1 MSRGAPLLRMRG
13 ISKSFPG
20 VRALDG
26 VDLSLESGE
35 VLAVMGENGAGKST
49 LMRILGGAH
58 PADAGTIEID
68 GRPAPMATPL
78 ESRRAG
84 VSIIYQEFNLIP
96 GLTAAENIFLGQERT
111 RLGFLDAA
119 AERRRAA
126 ELFALLGADIDLDA
140 PCRSLTTAQQQLV
153 EIAKALAFDT
163 RILVMD
169 EPSAALTAHEVAR
182 LLALIRDLRSR
193 GLGILY
199 ISHRLDEVLA
209 IADRV
214 AILRDGRNVGTLA
227 IGDVTRR
234 GLIERMVGRELKDEF
249 PPRRTNPGPVRLE
262 VRGLRRGTAVR
273 DVGFD
278 VRRGEI
284 LGLAGLVGAGRTE
297 AVRLLFGADPRD
309 AGEVR
314 LDGVALEIRSPQDAI
329 AAGIGLLTEDR
340 KLQGLVLGHSVRE
353 NFALPNLGWLSR
365 NGFVQRSRERD
376 EFDGH
381 VRRLSIRLSGHD
393 QQAGQLSGG
402 NQQKVVLAKWLAR
415 NCDVL
420 VFDEPTRGIDAGAKY
435 EIYVLLNELAAQGKS
450 IIMISSELPELLGLA
465 DRILV
470 LHDGR
475 VTGEIPDARVA
486 TPEDVMSLAIA

>member
-1 MSRGAPLLRMRG
+1 MSGGAPLLRMRG

-68 GRPAPMATPL
+68 GRSVPMAGPL

-84 VSIIYQEFNLIP
+84 VSVIYQEFNLIP
-96 GLTAAENIFLGQERT
+96 GLTAAENIFQGQERT

-140 PCRSLTTAQQQLV
+140 PCRSLPTAQQQLV

-182 LLALIRDLRSR
+182 LLALIRELRSR

-227 IGDVTRR
+227 IRDVTRR
-234 GLIERMVGRELKDEF
+234 DLIERMVGRELKDEF
-249 PPRRTNPGPVRLE
+249 PPRRTNPGAVRLE
-262 VRGLRRGTAVR
+262 VRGLRRGTVVR

-314 LDGVALEIRSPQDAI
+314 LDGVPLEIRSPQDAI

-365 NGFVQRSRERD
+365 HGFVQRRRERD

-435 EIYVLLNELAAQGKS
+435 EIYVLLNDLAAQGKS

-475 VTGEIPDARVA
+475 VTGEIADARMA

>member
-1 MSRGAPLLRMRG
+1 MRSGAPLLRMRG

-26 VDLSLESGE
+26 VDLSLASGE
-35 VLAVMGENGAGKST
+35 VVAVMGENGAGKST

-58 PADAGTIEID
+58 AADAGTIEID
-68 GRPAPMATPL
+68 GRPVPMATPL
-78 ESRRAG
+78 ESRQAG
-84 VSIIYQEFNLIP
+84 VSVIYQEFNLIP

-111 RLGFLDAA
+111 RLGFLAAA

-182 LLALIRDLRSR
+182 LLSLIRDLRSR

-234 GLIERMVGRELKDEF
+234 ELIERMVGRELKDEF
-249 PPRRTNPGPVRLE
+249 PPRRTNPGAVRLE

-297 AVRLLFGADPRD
+297 AVRLLFGADARE

-314 LDGVALEIRSPQDAI
+314 LDGVPLEIRSPQDAI

-365 NGFVQRSRERD
+365 NGFVQRRRELD
-376 EFDGH
+376 ELEGH
-381 VRRLSIRLSGHD
+381 VRRLSIRLSGHE
-393 QQAGQLSGG
+393 QRAGQLSGG

-435 EIYVLLNELAAQGKS
+435 EIYVLLNDLAAQGKS

>member
-1 MSRGAPLLRMRG
+1 MRSGAPLLRMRG

-26 VDLSLESGE
+26 VDLSLASGE
-35 VLAVMGENGAGKST
+35 VVAVMGENGAGKST

-58 PADAGTIEID
+58 AADAGTIEID
-68 GRPAPMATPL
+68 GRLVPMATPL
-78 ESRRAG
+78 ESRQAG
-84 VSIIYQEFNLIP
+84 VSVIYQEFNLIP

-111 RLGFLDAA
+111 RLGFLAAA

-182 LLALIRDLRSR
+182 LLSLIRDLRSR

-234 GLIERMVGRELKDEF
+234 ELIERMVGRELKDEF
-249 PPRRTNPGPVRLE
+249 PPRRTNPGAVRLE

-297 AVRLLFGADPRD
+297 AVRLLFGADPRE

-314 LDGVALEIRSPQDAI
+314 LDGVPLEIRSPQDAI

-365 NGFVQRSRERD
+365 NGFVQRRRERD
-376 EFDGH
+376 ELEGH
-381 VRRLSIRLSGHD
+381 VRRLSIRLSGHE
-393 QQAGQLSGG
+393 QRAGQLSGG

-415 NCDVL
+415 DCDVL

-435 EIYVLLNELAAQGKS
+435 EIYVLLNDLAAQGKS

>member
-309 AGEVR
+309 EVR

>member
-1 MSRGAPLLRMRG
+1 MRSGAPLLRMRG

-26 VDLSLESGE
+26 VDLSLASGE
-35 VLAVMGENGAGKST
+35 VVAVMGENGAGKST

-58 PADAGTIEID
+58 AADAGTIEID
-68 GRPAPMATPL
+68 GRLVPMATPL
-78 ESRRAG
+78 ESRQAG
-84 VSIIYQEFNLIP
+84 VSVIYQEFNLIP

-111 RLGFLDAA
+111 RLGFLAAA

-182 LLALIRDLRSR
+182 LLSLIRDLRSR

-234 GLIERMVGRELKDEF
+234 ELIERMVGRELKDEF
-249 PPRRTNPGPVRLE
+249 PPRRTNPGAVRLE

-297 AVRLLFGADPRD
+297 AVRLLFGADPRE

-314 LDGVALEIRSPQDAI
+314 LDGVPLEIRSPQDAI

-365 NGFVQRSRERD
+365 NGFVQRRRELD
-376 EFDGH
+376 ELEGH
-381 VRRLSIRLSGHD
+381 VRRLSIRLSGHE
-393 QQAGQLSGG
+393 QRAGQLSGG

-435 EIYVLLNELAAQGKS
+435 EIYVLLNDLAAQGKS

>member
-1 MSRGAPLLRMRG
+1 MRSGAPLLRMRG

-26 VDLSLESGE
+26 VDLSLASGE
-35 VLAVMGENGAGKST
+35 VVAVMGENGAGKST

-58 PADAGTIEID
+58 AADAGTIEID
-68 GRPAPMATPL
+68 GRPVPMATPL
-78 ESRRAG
+78 ESRQAG
-84 VSIIYQEFNLIP
+84 VSVIYQEFNLIP

-111 RLGFLDAA
+111 RLGFLAAA

-182 LLALIRDLRSR
+182 LLSLIRDLRSR

-234 GLIERMVGRELKDEF
+234 ELIERMVGRELKNEF
-249 PPRRTNPGPVRLE
+249 PPRRTNPGAVRLE

-297 AVRLLFGADPRD
+297 AVRLLFGADARE

-314 LDGVALEIRSPQDAI
+314 LDGVPLEIRSPQDAI

-365 NGFVQRSRERD
+365 NGFVQRRRELD
-376 EFDGH
+376 ELEGH
-381 VRRLSIRLSGHD
+381 VRRLSIRLSGHE
-393 QQAGQLSGG
+393 QRAGQLSGG

-415 NCDVL
+415 DCDVL

-435 EIYVLLNELAAQGKS
+435 EIYVLLNDLAAQGKS

>member
-1 MSRGAPLLRMRG
+1 MRG

-26 VDLSLESGE
+26 VDLSLASGE
-35 VLAVMGENGAGKST
+35 VVAVMGENGAGKST

-58 PADAGTIEID
+58 AADAGTIEID
-68 GRPAPMATPL
+68 GRPVPMATPL
-78 ESRRAG
+78 ESRQAG
-84 VSIIYQEFNLIP
+84 VSVIYQEFNLIP

-111 RLGFLDAA
+111 RLGFLAAA

-182 LLALIRDLRSR
+182 LLSLIRDLRSR

-234 GLIERMVGRELKDEF
+234 ELIERRVGRELKNEF
-249 PPRRTNPGPVRLE
+249 PPRRTNPGAVRLE

-297 AVRLLFGADPRD
+297 AVRLLFGADARE

-314 LDGVALEIRSPQDAI
+314 LDGVPLEIRSPQDAI

-365 NGFVQRSRERD
+365 NGFVQRRRELD
-376 EFDGH
+376 ELEGH
-381 VRRLSIRLSGHD
+381 VRRLSIRLSGHE
-393 QQAGQLSGG
+393 QRAGQLSGG

-415 NCDVL
+415 ACDVL

-435 EIYVLLNELAAQGKS
+435 EIYVLLNDLAAQGKS

>member
-1 MSRGAPLLRMRG
+1 MRSGAPLLRMRG

-26 VDLSLESGE
+26 VDLSLASGE
-35 VLAVMGENGAGKST
+35 VVAVMGENGAGKST

-58 PADAGTIEID
+58 AADAGTIEID
-68 GRPAPMATPL
+68 GRPVPMATPL
-78 ESRRAG
+78 ESRQAG
-84 VSIIYQEFNLIP
+84 VSVIYQEFNLIP

-111 RLGFLDAA
+111 RLGFLAAA

-182 LLALIRDLRSR
+182 LLSLIRDLRSR

-234 GLIERMVGRELKDEF
+234 ELIERMVGRELKNEF
-249 PPRRTNPGPVRLE
+249 PPRRTNPGAVRLE

-297 AVRLLFGADPRD
+297 AVRLLFGADARE

-314 LDGVALEIRSPQDAI
+314 LDGVPLEIRSPQDAI

-365 NGFVQRSRERD
+365 NGFVQRRRELD
-376 EFDGH
+376 ELEGH
-381 VRRLSIRLSGHD
+381 VRRLSIRLSGHE
-393 QQAGQLSGG
+393 QRAGQLSGG

-435 EIYVLLNELAAQGKS
+435 EIYVLLNDLAAQGKS